1 MSSGVGLTYQGQVTL
16 KKEKKK
22 KGGPGA
28 RGQRIVLHK
37 LHVLTQ
43 TTPILDSTPCK
54 QLSSCS
60 GVCGFFGGGGGG
72 KRGGGGRTSGVG

>member
-60 GVCGFFGGGGGG
+60 GVCVCFFLGGGG
-72 KRGGGGRTSGVG
+72 RGEVEGRTSGVG

>member
-1 MSSGVGLTYQGQVTL
+1 MSSGVGADVSGTSRV
-16 KKEKKK
+16 KEK

-54 QLSSCS
+54 RLSSC
-60 GVCGFFGGGGGG
+60 FFFLFCFFLGGE
-72 KRGGGGRTSGVG
+72 RLGGGRTSGVG